1 MDWHRLKIW
10 MEKGS
15 GLDMDALHVHAG
27 ILGLML
33 IALLLRRPLSSWAPW
48 LAMLALASANEL
60 YDLHYEIWPPDD
72 RGRQIGEGIRD
83 LWNTMLLPTIIVLIA
98 RYHPRL
104 FTGRSGSDPGEAGG
118 QSG

>member
-27 ILGLML
+27 VLGLIL
-33 IALLLRRPLSSWAPW
+33 LALLLRRPLSSLLPW
-48 LAMLALASANEL
+48 LVMLALAVANEG
-60 YDLHYEIWPPDD
+60 YDLHYEAWPPDD

-83 LWNTMLLPTIIVLIA
+83 LWNTMLLPTLILLVARFYPKLIV
-98 RYHPRL
+98 
-104 FTGRSGSDPGEAGG
+104 GRSAADPGQAGG
-118 QSG
+118 EGG